1 MNLRG
6 KKLTVLLDSWCWIEY
21 FNGTRAGKKVAEY
34 IDSEKQI
41 FISVINLAEVYK
53 VALSRREEK
62 DADSMVKLMMSR
74 CFIIPIEAETALNAA
89 KTNFARKWGLGD
101 SLIFESAKAH
111 NLQLVSGDPHFK
123 KEKDVVYLGK

>member
-21 FNGTRAGKKVAEY
+21 FEGTKAGKKVSDY
-34 IDSEKQI
+34 IDSDEKL

-53 VALSRREEK
+53 WSLSKKGEK
-62 DADSMVKLMMSR
+62 DAESIANIMLSR
-74 CFIIPIEAETALNAA
+74 CFIAPVEPTIALNAA
-89 KTNFARKWGLGD
+89 RLNWKKRWGLGD
-101 SLIFESAKAH
+101 SLIYETAKSH

-123 KEKDVVYLGK
+123 KEKEVVYLGK